1 MATYA
6 APPEDG
12 TYFMNVQLSPATV
25 KSGAVG
31 KRLNPVVFPERGVIS
46 KATVVPVVT
55 ASSLTPTERTQVT
68 LTAAFTPPFGAFYG
82 TPNGTFVFRDG
93 DANISPPLPA
103 SAKGKATLTTSSLV
117 RGAHTISAAFISD
130 DLYANATSAPITVTV
145 GAAPPAP

>member
-12 TYFMNVQLSPATV
+12 TYFMDVQLSPATV

-55 ASSLTPTERTQVT
+55 ASSLTPAEHTQVT

-82 TPNGTFVFRDG
+82 TPNGAFVFRDA

-103 SAKGKATLTTSSLV
+103 SAKGTATLTTSSLAQ
-117 RGAHTISAAFISD
+117 GAHSITAVFASD
-130 DLYANATSAPITVTV
+130 DLYLNATSRAVTVTV
-145 GAAPPAP
+145 S